1 MATKDRA
8 TTIRTDRSG
17 NFSPEEMRWAAS
29 RLRVLAAEVD
39 DRLPRRLALLDQLI
53 LAGDREIARL
63 RRALA
68 AGEPAPT
75 ADRLVAA
82 RQPDAVI
89 LELHEDAAILPL
101 NQPSTRE
108 PRRRAA

>member
-1 MATKDRA
+1 MATTDTA
-8 TTIRTDRSG
+8 TTLPTDRSG
-17 NFSPEEMRWAAS
+17 RINPDEIQNAAC
-29 RLRVLAAEVD
+29 RLRVLAVEVD